1 MTFFWDTLYNIY
13 NFFGTPCIVSMLPGV
28 RPQREDGDRAAS
40 GGRPRPRRQEHRHL
54 RGQAHE
60 GSPYAARSGV
70 MDRYN

>member
-1 MTFFWDTLYNIY
+1 MIS
-13 NFFGTPCIVSMLPGV
+13 IVFMLPGV

-40 GGRPRPRRQEHRHL
+40 GGRARPRRQEHRHL

-70 MDRYN
+70 MDRYNSMETQTVHF

>member
-1 MTFFWDTLYNIY
+1 
-13 NFFGTPCIVSMLPGV
+13 MLPGV

-40 GGRPRPRRQEHRHL
+40 GGRARPRRQEHRHL

-70 MDRYN
+70 MDRYD